1 MSTMGIPILRVTTP
15 TLVRTK
21 NFLHLLKVVEPGGQL
36 LKTHVTTSAA
46 EVIGTVFRSNLY
58 PVDYLVGFSNDPE
71 GDDFTGTN
79 VVFSFDR
86 YSEVVKV
93 YICNLPPNTTFYLA
107 GTADGASASV
117 TVSRSALGEGTS
129 AMSDGEGVLF
139 APVSFGEDLLP
150 PPVPGG
156 VGIDRGEN

>member
-1 MSTMGIPILRVTTP
+1 MVA
-15 TLVRTK
+15 
-21 NFLHLLKVVEPGGQL
+21 
-36 LKTHVTTSAA
+36 SAFQS
-46 EVIGTVFRSNLY
+46 GSD

-71 GDDFTGTN
+71 GDPFTMN
-79 VVFSFDR
+79 DVNFSFNR

-129 AMSDGEGVLF
+129 AMSDAEGVLF